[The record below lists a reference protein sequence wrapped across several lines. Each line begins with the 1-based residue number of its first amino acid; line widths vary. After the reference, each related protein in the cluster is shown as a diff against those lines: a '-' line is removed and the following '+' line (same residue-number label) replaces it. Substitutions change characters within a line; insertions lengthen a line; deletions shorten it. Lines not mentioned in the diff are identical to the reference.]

1 MSFKGKKKASKHW
14 LITVPGNDKSTILLY
29 IFPQCL
35 PAEIF
40 TREALA
46 GLWMNDIGG
55 LMRSKVPQMLFSGG
69 KKSTMLQKIIE
80 KNQKFRKNGL
90 GMCTLITEVVV
101 GRAQTCS
108 CWRGESTW
116 ASTAPNRCVCIFIS
130 DKKKKN
136 KKPQSYKHQAFW
148 WCKCCALWSIAT
160 LLDSRPWVFAVL
172 GLNFLT

>member
-1 MSFKGKKKASKHW
+1 
-14 LITVPGNDKSTILLY
+14 
-29 IFPQCL
+29 
-35 PAEIF
+35 
-40 TREALA
+40 
-46 GLWMNDIGG
+46 MNEWHRR

-130 DKKKKN
+130 DKKNKN
-136 KKPQSYKHQAFW
+136 KTSIIQTTSILVVQMLRVVINSHSSGFSSLSF
-148 WCKCCALWSIAT
+148 CCFGAEFSDLRDRVT
-160 LLDSRPWVFAVL
+160 LRFNLKL
-172 GLNFLT
+172 FLLFLSNNRFCY